1 MEYLYI
7 IQQALIW
14 IVTIYWLYQFI
25 ISLCSF
31 VKIKEKP
38 LKEDKQHRF
47 MTIIPAHN
55 EEKVVV
61 NLIES
66 LKKLDYPKDLYD
78 IYVIADN
85 CTDKTAEVAKKA
97 GAIVYERFDEA
108 HKTKGHALQW
118 FLAQKIEEDA
128 PYDAFCIFDAD
139 NIVDENFLKV
149 MNKKLCQGEEVV
161 QGYKDIKNPSD
172 SWVSAGYAI
181 FYWTMHRF
189 YHLARYNIGLSP
201 LMNGTGF
208 MVKFDVIKPQG
219 WNTKTL
225 TEDIEFSLKRI
236 IEGKKLGWARDA
248 IVYDEQPV
256 GFKQSWTQR
265 SRWTV
270 GHMQCLKEYTKPLAE
285 AVVKNK
291 TVMNFDGLLY
301 MLGTTPMLILTMV
314 LVIVNTVLFATG
326 AMSGLDFTI
335 QMLKYII
342 PTLLVLPFMGLVV
355 LYLEKKP
362 IKPMIKG
369 LLTYPIF
376 MGSWLL
382 INIKCLFKRD
392 TEWKKIDHVN
402 DKKIEDLLGY
412 AINKKYGYLTSS
424 LGDIGTGLKASVMV
438 HLPAL
443 AKTKNIRKVLEAISS
458 FGMNIRGMY
467 GENNQV
473 QGDIYQISNK
483 QTLGITEQEIVQ
495 NVKVIV
501 QKIIEQERQ
510 ARKLLAKDELDLE
523 DIIYRSYG
531 ILTNCRKI
539 SYEEAR
545 NLLSNIKLGTDLGIL
560 RELTDLKVQKLYLYI
575 KPANL
580 QKYLGE
586 QYEAIERDIKRAE
599 VIKQIITE
607 K

>member
-369 LLTYPIF
+369 FFTYPLF
-376 MGSWLL
+376 MGSWIA
-382 INIKCLFKRD
+382 INFKCLFKRE
-392 TEWKKIDHVN
+392 TTWEKINHV
-402 DKKIEDLLGY
+402 
-412 AINKKYGYLTSS
+412 
-424 LGDIGTGLKASVMV
+424 
-438 HLPAL
+438 
-443 AKTKNIRKVLEAISS
+443 
-458 FGMNIRGMY
+458 
-467 GENNQV
+467 
-473 QGDIYQISNK
+473 
-483 QTLGITEQEIVQ
+483 
-495 NVKVIV
+495 
-501 QKIIEQERQ
+501 
-510 ARKLLAKDELDLE
+510 
-523 DIIYRSYG
+523 
-531 ILTNCRKI
+531 
-539 SYEEAR
+539 
-545 NLLSNIKLGTDLGIL
+545 
-560 RELTDLKVQKLYLYI
+560 
-575 KPANL
+575 
-580 QKYLGE
+580 
-586 QYEAIERDIKRAE
+586 RDIKIADAGLQVE
-599 VIKQIITE
+599 PTMQE
-607 K
+607 GQN

>member
-38 LKEDKQHRF
+38 LKEDKQHKF

-55 EEKVVV
+55 EEKVVA
-61 NLIES
+61 NLVES

-314 LVIVNTVLFATG
+314 LVIVNIVLFATG

-402 DKKIEDLLGY
+402 DKKIEDL
-412 AINKKYGYLTSS
+412 
-424 LGDIGTGLKASVMV
+424 
-438 HLPAL
+438 
-443 AKTKNIRKVLEAISS
+443 
-458 FGMNIRGMY
+458 
-467 GENNQV
+467 
-473 QGDIYQISNK
+473 
-483 QTLGITEQEIVQ
+483 
-495 NVKVIV
+495 
-501 QKIIEQERQ
+501 
-510 ARKLLAKDELDLE
+510 
-523 DIIYRSYG
+523 
-531 ILTNCRKI
+531 
-539 SYEEAR
+539 
-545 NLLSNIKLGTDLGIL
+545 
-560 RELTDLKVQKLYLYI
+560 
-575 KPANL
+575 
-580 QKYLGE
+580 
-586 QYEAIERDIKRAE
+586 
-599 VIKQIITE
+599 
-607 K
+607 